1 MGTEQVEILCDV
13 YFLSKLRS
21 RAINRDWSIVILK
34 RKCNVIDFAKLKET
48 GLLTCA
54 EDSLQVHSH

>member
-1 MGTEQVEILCDV
+1 MGTEQVEILSDV